1 MISFKNITKIY
12 FLILIIGLASCSSS
26 KKEILYMQN
35 ARYGQPEIIEN
46 LNEIRVQPQD
56 KVSIVVSCKEP
67 ELASLFN
74 LVSAQRTIGSKGGS
88 GSSGASGISA
98 YTVDNYGDINFPVL
112 GRIKIAGLTRQEIS
126 DKIADMLIKGDWVS
140 DPVVTVE
147 FANLHF
153 TALGEVGSPGTHSI
167 DNDRITLLEAI
178 SIAGDLTIYGNR
190 NITVIREEDGKRTKY
205 LVDLKDDNLF
215 NSPVFY
221 IKQND
226 VIYVEPNG
234 VKAGQASVNENPLKS
249 VSMWMSIAT
258 FLMSVGLII
267 FK

>member
-1 MISFKNITKIY
+1 MKSSCLTAKNWLRTVR
-12 FLILIIGLASCSSS
+12 
-26 KKEILYMQN
+26 
-35 ARYGQPEIIEN
+35 ARVG
-46 LNEIRVQPQD
+46 
-56 KVSIVVSCKEP
+56 
-67 ELASLFN
+67 
-74 LVSAQRTIGSKGGS
+74 
-88 GSSGASGISA
+88 
-98 YTVDNYGDINFPVL
+98 
-112 GRIKIAGLTRQEIS
+112 QEIS

-178 SIAGDLTIYGNR
+178 SMAGDLTIYGNR

>member
-178 SIAGDLTIYGNR
+178 SMAGDLTIYGNR

-205 LVDLKDDNLF
+205 LVDL
-215 NSPVFY
+215 
-221 IKQND
+221 
-226 VIYVEPNG
+226 EPNG

>member
-1 MISFKNITKIY
+1 MTSLKHIAKISL
-12 FLILIIGLASCSSS
+12 LILTLGLASCSSS
-26 KKEILYMQN
+26 KKEVIYMQN
-35 ARYGQPEIIEN
+35 ALYGQPETIVN
-46 LNEIRVQPQD
+46 LNEIKVQPQD

-74 LVSAQRTIGSKGGS
+74 LVSSQRTIGSKGGNT
-88 GSSGASGISA
+88 GGGNNGLSA

-126 DKIADMLIKGDWVS
+126 DKIADMLIKGDWIA

-153 TALGEVGSPGTHSI
+153 SALGEVASPGTYSI

-178 SIAGDLTIYGNR
+178 SMAGDLTIYGNR
-190 NITVIREEDGKRTKY
+190 NIMVIREEDGKRTKY

-221 IKQND
+221 LKQND

-258 FLMSVGLII
+258 FLMSIGILI
-267 FK
+267 FR